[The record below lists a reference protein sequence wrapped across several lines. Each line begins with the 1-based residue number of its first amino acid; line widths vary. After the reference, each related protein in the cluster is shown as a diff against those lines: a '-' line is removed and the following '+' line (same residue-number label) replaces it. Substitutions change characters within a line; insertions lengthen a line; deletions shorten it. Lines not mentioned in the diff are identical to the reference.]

1 MLASRTEDGGQSWS
15 EPYPLTPSNPNSSLA
30 AVGVPGKGLLVA
42 LNDLREGRFK
52 LSLYGTDEEMNVWR
66 PLMDFDKS
74 PDPLGTPFTLEA
86 YKEVIGEGFRSSS
99 GALRQP
105 MEEAFLSNLD
115 QRVCSPQGCD
125 FEYEY
130 PYFIRSPDGLYHLVY
145 SWNNTFIKHVSFN
158 EAWLA
163 EQLL

>member
-1 MLASRTEDGGQSWS
+1 
-15 EPYPLTPSNPNSSLA
+15 
-30 AVGVPGKGLLVA
+30 
-42 LNDLREGRFK
+42 
-52 LSLYGTDEEMNVWR
+52 
-66 PLMDFDKS
+66 MDFDKS

-99 GALRQP
+99 GTLRQP

-130 PYFIRSPDGLYHLVY
+130 PYFIRSPDGLYHRSTRGITPSSSMSASTRPGWRSNFYDRVGIGSSGVCLDPVC
-145 SWNNTFIKHVSFN
+145 TVGAADRIVMV
-158 EAWLA
+158 ALRTAGRRLA
-163 EQLL
+163 FECDLDRRAVDGVLCPQPDR